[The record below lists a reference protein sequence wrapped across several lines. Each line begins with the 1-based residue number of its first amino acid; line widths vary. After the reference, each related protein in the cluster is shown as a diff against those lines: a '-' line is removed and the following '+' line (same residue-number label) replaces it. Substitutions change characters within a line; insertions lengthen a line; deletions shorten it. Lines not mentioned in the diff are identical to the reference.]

1 MPQISRHPHIT
12 RQRVRE
18 NLDTIF
24 IFGDNLQEKG
34 FGGQAR
40 EMRGE
45 PNAIGIPTKNAP
57 DLRESSFFSDQDL
70 DRVKGFIDAAFDR
83 INHKLKQGY
92 KVVIPTDGVGTGL
105 AQLPTRAPK
114 IHDYINRKIEE
125 LESLTKQVDKELLP
139 SSLQRIIKLKSSR

>member
-1 MPQISRHPHIT
+1 MPQITRHPHIT

-57 DLRESSFFSDQDL
+57 DLRESSFFSDQDF
-70 DRVKGFIDAAFDR
+70 DRVKGLHRRSIRSHKPQAQAR
-83 INHKLKQGY
+83 I
-92 KVVIPTDGVGTGL
+92 
-105 AQLPTRAPK
+105 
-114 IHDYINRKIEE
+114 
-125 LESLTKQVDKELLP
+125 
-139 SSLQRIIKLKSSR
+139 